1 MSTYLAEH
9 LLTASSGISL
19 LRVDFIDFGMFGT
32 MLFLLMIDCD
42 FFFSLICFST
52 DVTFKLFIDNIE
64 RNRKYSLDTFFLNN
78 SKLPSKN
85 QKIKNL
91 KKKQSQLAREWKS
104 SKTWKKF
111 TLYVSK
117 IFYYKSA
124 LTTILVK
131 ITHYL
136 LDSTQFV
143 KLGVHASNHVKW
155 NPYSYFTSLLS
166 LLKQIV
172 KSKKQTCYSIT
183 REILQTSS
191 LIQWRKIIF
200 LQNI

>member
-1 MSTYLAEH
+1 MKKVH
-9 LLTASSGISL
+9 SL
-19 LRVDFIDFGMFGT
+19 
-32 MLFLLMIDCD
+32 C
-42 FFFSLICFST
+42 
-52 DVTFKLFIDNIE
+52 
-64 RNRKYSLDTFFLNN
+64 
-78 SKLPSKN
+78 
-85 QKIKNL
+85 L
-91 KKKQSQLAREWKS
+91 KK
-104 SKTWKKF
+104 
-111 TLYVSK
+111 
-117 IFYYKSA
+117 FYYKSA

-200 LQNI
+200 KIFKISCILSPNILYCACNVYVSTFHYTIFQYAQSRSRGVSTKKIIFNILSFLTICFLIDRALLQDQSDGFARI